1 MATAGRLRRVG
12 MSLRISAITSSE
24 NGGQSVQLSML
35 SGSRLGTCALAN
47 SARGSL

>member
-1 MATAGRLRRVG
+1 MPFTTTATAGRLRRSVG

-35 SGSRLGTCALAN
+35 SGSRRGT
-47 SARGSL
+47 